1 MDADTW
7 ELEHARRIGEEVKR
21 RRGSEQSAQRLADRV
36 TKLGV
41 KMTRNSITDLEN
53 GRRRYVSTAELI
65 ALAVAL
71 NTSPAALLF
80 SDRLVDGEVEV
91 IPGVRATAIQAL
103 RWFCGETPLVLD
115 SDDPEYDATPAV
127 LQHRKDYWPI
137 NIARDLDQAR
147 SQLKTA
153 KSSPELV
160 PESVADRALET
171 VTKRAD
177 EARRIGLI
185 VEGDDG

>member
-7 ELEHARRIGEEVKR
+7 ELEHAKRIGEEVKR
-21 RRGSEQSAQRLADRV
+21 RRGGAQSAQRLADRV

-71 NTSPAALLF
+71 DTSPAALLF

-91 IPGVRATAIQAL
+91 LPGMGATAIQAL

-115 SDDPEYDATPAV
+115 NDDPEYDPTPAI
-127 LQHRKDYWPI
+127 LQHRADYWPI
-137 NIARDLDQAR
+137 NIARELDQAR
-147 SQLKTA
+147 TQLQTA
-153 KSSPELV
+153 KARPDVV
-160 PESVADRALET
+160 PESVADRALAT
-171 VTKRAD
+171 VTKRTE
-177 EARRIGLI
+177 EARGLGLI
-185 VEGDDG
+185 IDGDNG